1 MKVLVTG
8 GCGFIGSNIASS
20 HMNKGDKVLV
30 LDDLSRKGAEL
41 NLKWLRSLDKI
52 DFIKQDIANFNSLKR
67 IIEKNRDIEII
78 YHMAAQV
85 AVTDSIDN
93 PRRDFEVNAL
103 GTFNLLEAV
112 RCANANP
119 VIIFGSTNK
128 VYGEMKD
135 LKIIEEN
142 GRYMWKDI
150 KKGIGEDSPLD
161 FHSPYGCSKGS
172 ADQYIRDYS
181 RIYGLRTVIMRQSC
195 IYGPRQFGIEDQGWV
210 AHFIISAIL
219 EKPITIYGDGKQV
232 RDILFIDDLV
242 DVFHRAYENI
252 DSVKGDIFN
261 IGGGIEN
268 TISLLELTDILKEE
282 IDKDIAIKFDS
293 WRLGDQK
300 VFINDISKSKRLLN
314 WQPKTNKDSG
324 IKKLI
329 SWVKEKRDLF
339 VNL

>member
-1 MKVLVTG
+1 
-8 GCGFIGSNIASS
+8 
-20 HMNKGDKVLV
+20 
-30 LDDLSRKGAEL
+30 
-41 NLKWLRSLDKI
+41 
-52 DFIKQDIANFNSLKR
+52 
-67 IIEKNRDIEII
+67 
-78 YHMAAQV
+78 
-85 AVTDSIDN
+85 
-93 PRRDFEVNAL
+93 
-103 GTFNLLEAV
+103 
-112 RCANANP
+112 
-119 VIIFGSTNK
+119 
-128 VYGEMKD
+128 
-135 LKIIEEN
+135 
-142 GRYMWKDI
+142 
-150 KKGIGEDSPLD
+150 
-161 FHSPYGCSKGS
+161 
-172 ADQYIRDYS
+172 
-181 RIYGLRTVIMRQSC
+181 MRQSC